1 VKKYLI
7 FILLA
12 LIWVAFVSC
21 APKQPLPF
29 ASQNLPADPAVV
41 HGVLPNGFQYVLLQN
56 HTPKDRVSIHLNV
69 FAGSVH
75 ETDEQQGVAHFLE
88 HMLFNGT
95 QHFQPGE
102 LVTYFQ
108 SIGMDFGA
116 DANASTSFF
125 HTVYDLSLPK
135 GDQTHLEDALL
146 VIADYAKGAL
156 LLEDEIEKERGII
169 LAEKQE
175 RDSVFYQTFKQ
186 SFAFELPGSIVPK
199 RFPIGLEPVI
209 QTADRG
215 VIKNFYDSWYRPDN
229 MVLVMVGDMDTQMAQ
244 ELIQKRFASFF
255 PRASGKSPAPSDIQ
269 WIPHKGIKPFYYY
282 EPEAAET
289 KVTIERIAY
298 TDAVF
303 ETTKKLKQDLVRTV
317 ADTIFHNRLSHLI
330 NQGTA
335 GFSSASGY
343 SGTFLHH
350 ISMAAVTADCKPE
363 NWQATLVQ
371 LEKMLRQALES
382 GFTQKEMDHVKA
394 VFISKL
400 DADVKQADTRKTAR
414 LARSLVQAIQ
424 DKKLFLSPDQR
435 KKLLLPHIEKLSLG
449 QVNQAFKDSW
459 KTDHRLVLVTGNAQI
474 ASRPSFSSQDS
485 IRKIFVESRGEPADL
500 FVPVVSQKFP
510 YLPMP
515 DAPARITHQ
524 QKNENNL
531 GITRIDLD
539 NNIRL
544 NLKQTDFQ
552 KNKFL
557 FKVIF
562 GRGRACQPLDI
573 PGLAHI
579 SQQTVRL
586 SGLGAMDLDQLKQ
599 ALAGRNADISFTV
612 GETYFSL
619 EGTADP
625 QEIKLVF
632 QLVYAYL
639 ADPGFRPEALDLAK
653 IRYRQMYDT
662 LKRTP
667 DGVMRI
673 HGNRFLAKNHP
684 LFGMAHPD
692 EVDQI
697 RLKDIHSWLSPC
709 FNGKGLEISIAGD
722 FDPEAAIFH
731 ARTVM
736 GAREPKNIV
745 PPACTSK
752 PILFP
757 KGEQLDLTLDT
768 KIEKGVVRLAFLT
781 DDFWDIQQTRQLSIL
796 SRVVSDRLR
805 KIIREK
811 LGEVYS
817 AYVFNQPSMV
827 HEGYGIMH
835 MVVPVSWKNK
845 ELVEHTM
852 KDIVKDIVMNGITH
866 EEVELALNPVRSQL
880 SDLRQTN
887 TYWLNSVMADSK
899 NHPEKLQWAKNM
911 VAGYASISAD
921 DLDALADKYLDLHSA
936 VLIRIMPEK

>member
-1 VKKYLI
+1 MKKYCS
-7 FILLA
+7 FILLV

-21 APKQPLPF
+21 APKHPLPF
-29 ASQNLPADPAVV
+29 ASRNLPADPALV

-75 ETDEQQGVAHFLE
+75 ETDEQQGIAHFLE

-116 DANASTSFF
+116 DVNASTSFF

-135 GDQTHLEDALL
+135 GDQAHLEDALL
-146 VIADYAKGAL
+146 VIADYAQGAL

-175 RDSVFYQTFKQ
+175 RDSVSYQTFKQ
-186 SFAFELPGSIVPK
+186 NFAFELPGSILPK
-199 RFPIGLEPVI
+199 RFPIGIVPVI
-209 QTADRG
+209 QAADRD
-215 VIKNFYDSWYRPDN
+215 VIKNFYDAWYRPDN
-229 MVLVMVGDMDTQMAQ
+229 MVLVMVGDMDIPTAQ
-244 ELIQKRFASFF
+244 ALIQKRFASFF

-269 WIPHKGIKPFYYY
+269 WIPHKGLKPFYFY

-303 ETTKKLKQDLVRTV
+303 ETTKQLKQDLVRKI
-317 ADTIFHNRLSHLI
+317 ADTIFQNRLSHLI
-330 NQGTA
+330 SQQTA
-335 GFSSASGY
+335 GFSSASAY

-350 ISMAAVTADCKPE
+350 LSIAAVTADCQPE
-363 NWQATLVQ
+363 NWQTTLVQ

-382 GFTQKEMDHVKA
+382 GFTQQELDRAKA

-414 LARSLVQAIQ
+414 LAHSLLQSIQ
-424 DKKLFLSPDQR
+424 DKKMFLSPDQR
-435 KKLLLPHIEKLSLG
+435 KELLLPHMEKLSLD

-459 KTDHRLVLVTGNAQI
+459 QADHRLVLVTGNAQI
-474 ASRPSFSSQDS
+474 GSRPSFSSEDS
-485 IRKIFVESRGEPADL
+485 IRKIFVESRREPADL

-515 DAPARITHQ
+515 DTPARITHQ

-531 GITRIDLD
+531 GITMIDLD

-552 KNKFL
+552 RGKFL
-557 FKVIF
+557 FKAVF
-562 GRGRACQPLDI
+562 GNGRVCQPKDI

-586 SGLGAMDLDQLKQ
+586 SGLGVMDLDQLKQ
-599 ALAGRNADISFTV
+599 ALAGRDVDISFTV
-612 GETYFSL
+612 GESYFSL

-625 QEIKLVF
+625 LEIKLVF
-632 QLVYAYL
+632 QLIYAYL

-653 IRYRQMYDT
+653 TRYRQKYDT

-667 DGVMRI
+667 EGIMRI
-673 HGNRFLAKNHP
+673 HGNRFLAKQNP
-684 LFGMAHPD
+684 LFGMAPPD
-692 EVDQI
+692 AVDQI
-697 RLKDIHSWLSPC
+697 TLEDIQSWLSPY
-709 FNGKGLEISIAGD
+709 FMENGLEISFAGD
-722 FDPEAAIFH
+722 FDPDAAIFH

-736 GAREPKNIV
+736 EGREPKKNG
-745 PPACTSK
+745 PPACTREPVK
-752 PILFP
+752 FP

-768 KIEKGVVRLAFLT
+768 KIENGVVRMAFLT
-781 DDFWDIQQTRQLSIL
+781 DDFWDIEQTRQLSIL

-811 LGEVYS
+811 LGEVYC
-817 AYVFNQPSMV
+817 
-827 HEGYGIMH
+827 
-835 MVVPVSWKNK
+835 
-845 ELVEHTM
+845 
-852 KDIVKDIVMNGITH
+852 
-866 EEVELALNPVRSQL
+866 
-880 SDLRQTN
+880 
-887 TYWLNSVMADSK
+887 
-899 NHPEKLQWAKNM
+899 
-911 VAGYASISAD
+911 
-921 DLDALADKYLDLHSA
+921 
-936 VLIRIMPEK
+936 VLPGLCQS

>member
-1 VKKYLI
+1 VKKYFG
-7 FILLA
+7 FILPA
-12 LIWVAFVSC
+12 LIWLAFVSC
-21 APKQPLPF
+21 APKHPLPF
-29 ASQNLPADPAVV
+29 ASPNLPADPALV

-75 ETDEQQGVAHFLE
+75 ETDEQQGIAHFLE

-102 LVTYFQ
+102 LVAYFQ

-116 DANASTSFF
+116 DVNASTSFF
-125 HTVYDLSLPK
+125 HTVYDVNLPK
-135 GDQTHLEDALL
+135 GDQAHLEDALL
-146 VIADYAKGAL
+146 VISDYAEGAL

-175 RDSVFYQTFKQ
+175 RDSVSYQTFKQ
-186 SFAFELPGSIVPK
+186 SFAFELPGSILPK
-199 RFPIGLEPVI
+199 RFPIGIAPVI
-209 QTADRG
+209 QAADREL
-215 VIKNFYDSWYRPDN
+215 IKNFYDSWYRPDN
-229 MVLVMVGDMDTQMAQ
+229 MVLVMVGDMDIQRAQ
-244 ELIQKRFASFF
+244 ELIQKRFASFY
-255 PRASGKSPAPSDIQ
+255 PRASGKSPEASDMQ
-269 WIPHKGIKPFYYY
+269 WTPHKGIKPFYFY
-282 EPEAAET
+282 EPEAAKT
-289 KVTIERIAY
+289 KVTVERITY
-298 TDAVF
+298 TDVVF
-303 ETTKKLKQDLVRTV
+303 ETPKQLKQDLVRTI
-317 ADTIFHNRLSHLI
+317 ADTIFQNRLSHMI
-330 NQGTA
+330 SQQTA
-335 GFSSASGY
+335 AFSSASAY
-343 SGTFLHH
+343 SGIFLHH
-350 ISMAAVTADCKPE
+350 ISMAAVTADCRPE
-363 NWQATLVQ
+363 NWETTLVQ
-371 LEKMLRQALES
+371 LEKLLRQALES
-382 GFTQKEMDHVKA
+382 GFTQKELDFAKA

-400 DADVKQADTRKTAR
+400 EAEVKQADTRKTAR
-414 LARSLVQAIQ
+414 LARSLLQSIQ
-424 DKKLFLSPDQR
+424 NKKMFLSPGQR
-435 KKLLLPHIEKLSLG
+435 KELLLPHLEKLSLD

-459 KTDHRLVLVTGNAQI
+459 QADHRLVLVTGNAQI
-474 ASRPSFSSQDS
+474 GSRPSFSSEDR
-485 IRKIFVESRGEPADL
+485 IRKIFVESRREPADL

-515 DAPARITHQ
+515 DTPAQITHQ

-552 KNKFL
+552 KGKFL
-557 FKVIF
+557 FKAVF
-562 GRGRACQPLDI
+562 GRGRACQPLDM

-599 ALAGRNADISFTV
+599 ALAGRDVDISFAV
-612 GETYFSL
+612 GESYFSL

-625 QEIKLVF
+625 EDIKLVF
-632 QLVYAYL
+632 QLIYAHL

-653 IRYRQMYDT
+653 TRYRQMYDS

-667 DGVMRI
+667 DGIMRI
-673 HGNRFLAKNHP
+673 HGNRFLAKNNP

-692 EVDQI
+692 EVDRI
-697 RLKDIHSWLSPC
+697 RLKDIQSWLSP
-709 FNGKGLEISIAGD
+709 FFFENELEISIAGD

-736 GAREPKNIV
+736 GGREPKNTG
-745 PPACTSK
+745 PPACSRE
-752 PILFP
+752 PVAFP
-757 KGEQLDLTLDT
+757 KGEELDLTLDT
-768 KIEKGVVRLAFLT
+768 KIEKGVVRMAFLT

-827 HEGYGIMH
+827 HEGYGIMQ
-835 MVVPVSWKNK
+835 MVVPVSRKNK

-852 KDIVKDIVMNGITH
+852 KNIVKDIVMNGITD
-866 EEVELALNPVRSQL
+866 EEVELALHPVLSQL
-880 SDLRQTN
+880 ADLRQTN

-899 NHPEKLQWAKNM
+899 NHPEKLQWAENI
-911 VAGYASISAD
+911 VAGYASINAD
-921 DLDALADKYLDLHSA
+921 DLDALANRYLDLDTA
-936 VLIRIMPEK
+936 ALIRIIPEK